1 VKESASFAWDAML
14 NIGKEDTLNDK
25 VSSAQTALE
34 TFQSMGLATF
44 NEKAGHV
51 GWEATEKGKGDSA
64 VEFEIANLKKL
75 QDAQKQAQDA
85 AKGKAAEADRVKQY
99 TDDASALDKWNA
111 KLKDHI
117 NLQEQIAAKK
127 AEVEKVHKED
137 PNSAATKGYT
147 FDASGAVTGGEQW
160 AATVAKLTKEYSN
173 AGSEAR
179 KAAQEA
185 RKAAAEQ
192 MNDLEMV
199 RAGTAA
205 NTDERIRAD
214 ADVLAS
220 ATRLYG
226 ANSSQQ
232 KAALAQFLTDEKAY
246 DASVVKAR
254 EDGAKQQEI
263 IDIDAAQSAMAV
275 KRQQIE
281 TAFALGDISRKQELA
296 ALQAANEAEYQE
308 EMKSFAKE
316 LALLDAKSKAAEEV
330 EKKIGALQ
338 KTYSLEAQKS
348 TDDQLKAM
356 QQSWQKALKPI
367 DSAFQQSIN
376 GMIQGTQTF
385 KKGLENIF
393 SSIVASYA
401 QMGIQTVISWIANE
415 GAKGAATAEGVA
427 SRNAIEATGAA
438 QSKALDAATGKSQIT
453 SAAATGAAK
462 AYQAIVGIP
471 YVGPVLAPIA
481 AGVAFAGIEAFS
493 GMISSA
499 RGGWERVP
507 FDGAMTELHK
517 DEMVLPA
524 HIANPMRQ
532 MAQKGGQGGGNHY
545 HINAMDMRSF
555 TEAAR
560 RNQGGLAKVMKQAA
574 RNGHFSSRR

>member
-1 VKESASFAWDAML
+1 
-14 NIGKEDTLNDK
+14 
-25 VSSAQTALE
+25 
-34 TFQSMGLATF
+34 
-44 NEKAGHV
+44 
-51 GWEATEKGKGDSA
+51 
-64 VEFEIANLKKL
+64 
-75 QDAQKQAQDA
+75 
-85 AKGKAAEADRVKQY
+85 
-99 TDDASALDKWNA
+99 
-111 KLKDHI
+111 
-117 NLQEQIAAKK
+117 
-127 AEVEKVHKED
+127 
-137 PNSAATKGYT
+137 
-147 FDASGAVTGGEQW
+147 
-160 AATVAKLTKEYSN
+160 
-173 AGSEAR
+173 
-179 KAAQEA
+179 
-185 RKAAAEQ
+185 
-192 MNDLEMV
+192 MV

-205 NTDERIRAD
+205 NTAERIRAD

-220 ATRLYG
+220 ATRIYG

-232 KAALAQFLTDEKAY
+232 KAALAQLLADEKAY
-246 DASVVKAR
+246 DASVVKEREQGAR
-254 EDGAKQQEI
+254 QQEI

-296 ALQAANEAEYQE
+296 
-308 EMKSFAKE
+308 
-316 LALLDAKSKAAEEV
+316 
-330 EKKIGALQ
+330 
-338 KTYSLEAQKS
+338 
-348 TDDQLKAM
+348 
-356 QQSWQKALKPI
+356 
-367 DSAFQQSIN
+367 
-376 GMIQGTQTF
+376 
-385 KKGLENIF
+385 
-393 SSIVASYA
+393 
-401 QMGIQTVISWIANE
+401 E

>member
-1 VKESASFAWDAML
+1 
-14 NIGKEDTLNDK
+14 
-25 VSSAQTALE
+25 
-34 TFQSMGLATF
+34 
-44 NEKAGHV
+44 
-51 GWEATEKGKGDSA
+51 
-64 VEFEIANLKKL
+64 L
-75 QDAQKQAQDA
+75 QD
-85 AKGKAAEADRVKQY
+85 
-99 TDDASALDKWNA
+99 
-111 KLKDHI
+111 
-117 NLQEQIAAKK
+117 QIAAKK
-127 AEVEKVHKED
+127 AQVEKLHAED
-137 PNSAATKGYT
+137 PNSSALKGYT

-205 NTDERIRAD
+205 NTGERIRAD

-232 KAALAQFLTDEKAY
+232 KAALAQMLADEKAY

-254 EDGAKQQEI
+254 EDGAKQQEV
-263 IDIDAAQSAMAV
+263 IDISAAQSAMAT
-275 KRQQIE
+275 KREQIE
-281 TAFALGDISRKQELA
+281 TSFALGNISRQQEIA
-296 ALQAANEAEYQE
+296 ALQAANEAEYQLE
-308 EMKSFAKE
+308 IQAFARE

-330 EKKIGALQ
+330 ERKIAEAQ
-338 KTYSLEAQKS
+338 KRYSLEAQKS
-348 TDDQLKAM
+348 TDDQLKAT
-356 QQSWQKALKPI
+356 QQSWQKALRPI
-367 DSAFQQSIN
+367 SQAFNQSIN
-376 GMIQGTQTF
+376 GMIQGTQTLRQSLA
-385 KKGLENIF
+385 GIGD
-393 SSIVASYA
+393 SIAA
-401 QMGIQTVISWIANE
+401 KFIQMGLDMVVHWTANE
-415 GAKGAATAEGVA
+415 LAKTTATTVGAAARTTV
-427 SRNAIEATGAA
+427 EATAA
-438 QSKALDAATGKSQIT
+438 AATKASDAATGKSQIGT
-453 SAAATGAAK
+453 AAATGAAK

-481 AGVAFAGIEAFS
+481 AGVAFAGIESFS
-493 GMISSA
+493 GMI
-499 RGGWERVP
+499 
-507 FDGAMTELHK
+507 ELHK